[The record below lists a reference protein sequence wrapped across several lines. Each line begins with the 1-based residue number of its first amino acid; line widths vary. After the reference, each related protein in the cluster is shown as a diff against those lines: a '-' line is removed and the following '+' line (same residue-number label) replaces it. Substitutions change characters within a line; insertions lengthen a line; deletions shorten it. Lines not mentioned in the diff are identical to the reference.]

1 MDAHLCVGQVYVRSF
16 LSLMEYVI
24 PTGALD
30 RQEDRN
36 CDRIYSNL
44 EGVAFE
50 SLTPFKVILDF
61 NTVSAPGI
69 QSGIANIRLWILSFN
84 MKKPFKEN
92 SGSREGLT
100 RNRYLGYSLKI

>member
-1 MDAHLCVGQVYVRSF
+1 VDAHLCVGQVYVRSF

-24 PTGALD
+24 PTGELV
-30 RQEDRN
+30 RPV
-36 CDRIYSNL
+36 